1 MRAEEPQAVLPA
13 DARWVD
19 LTNELVSADPE
30 HWRSLVDTFTP
41 TDHKQGHEM
50 AAWLRGCVHEGRIP
64 QRTRVVY
71 NHKLLGFFT
80 AETVDFMV
88 SNRPMPL
95 LAVSRRIG
103 LDSPET
109 GLLLSFIV
117 RSEEAGKGFGR
128 FLIEDAV
135 GLALDIKGEKI
146 TGLLIEP
153 ANQKLRRVWQERHHF
168 APPGSSRPRLRSN
181 YLHLPVKTREELQSD

>member
-1 MRAEEPQAVLPA
+1 MGAEESQAILPS
-13 DARWVD
+13 DATWVD
-19 LTNELVSADPE
+19 LTNDLVAADPQR
-30 HWRSLVDTFTP
+30 WRSLVDDFVP

-50 AAWLRGCVHEGRIP
+50 AAWLRGCVREGRIP
-64 QRTRVVY
+64 HRTRVVH

-80 AETVDFMV
+80 AEPVEFMV
-88 SNRPMPL
+88 SNRPTPV

-128 FLIEDAV
+128 FLIEEAV
-135 GLALDIKGEKI
+135 ALALDMKDEKI
-146 TGLLIEP
+146 TGLLVEP
-153 ANQKLRRVWQERHHF
+153 ANPKLRRVWQERHHF
-168 APPGSSRPRLRSN
+168 AKPGSSRPRLRSH
-181 YLHLPVKTREELQSD
+181 YLHLPVKTREELQSG